1 MHELW
6 GSPTRLSHSLRGG
19 RAMVKGLGTSSV
31 SMRGEGDNPRVDE
44 RALQGIAQRGV
55 LQLAAS
61 SSVGLLDSAA

>member
-1 MHELW
+1 
-6 GSPTRLSHSLRGG
+6 
-19 RAMVKGLGTSSV
+19 MVKGLGTSSV